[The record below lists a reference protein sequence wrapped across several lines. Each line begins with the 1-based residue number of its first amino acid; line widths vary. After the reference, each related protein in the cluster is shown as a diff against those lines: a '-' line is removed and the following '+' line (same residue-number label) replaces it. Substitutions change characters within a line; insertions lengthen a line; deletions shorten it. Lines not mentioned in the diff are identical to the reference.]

1 MWTTHMLPLLS
12 VALLCA
18 LWAVFQLWLAGQ
30 DPDVTTR
37 TSKCGACGR
46 RDDCDAVEDSS
57 A

>member
-1 MWTTHMLPLLS
+1 MWTTYILPLLS

-18 LWAVFQLWLAGQ
+18 LWAVFQLWLAGK
-30 DPDVTTR
+30 DPEVATR

-46 RDDCDAVEDSS
+46 RGDCEAAEDSS